1 MATFGG
7 ILSSLTM
14 TAGKYLRRKADD
26 SAFEVASPDYV
37 LQGFGVQQA
46 TPADAT
52 TYYWGWS
59 TNVAPTTTA
68 NTSTI
73 SIPITGTIIAAQ
85 VTAACPVTAGSNEAW
100 VMNLFTN
107 NTTTT
112 QIASITSTAALRVWL
127 NTSLSLAVT
136 AGDTLEIKEVT
147 PTWATDPVNIRRTV
161 WVLIRPTS

>member
-7 ILSSLTM
+7 IISSLTM

-37 LQGFGVQQA
+37 MQSWAPNQA
-46 TPADAT
+46 APTDGLT
-52 TYYWGWS
+52 LYWGWA
-59 TNVAPTTTA
+59 TNTGVTTTA
-68 NTSTI
+68 NLSTT

-85 VTAACPVTAGSNEAW
+85 VTALCPVTAGSGEAW

-112 QIASITSTAALRVWL
+112 QIASVSSTAALRVWL

-136 AGDTLEIKEVT
+136 AGDTLEIKEVC
-147 PTWATDPVNIRRTV
+147 PTWETDPVNIRRNL